1 MKKIIAIVEISRP
14 VNVLITFAV
23 VIVAAIICSDT
34 FQFSTEIFLA
44 AISAAVVAGGG
55 NIINDYFDYE
65 IDKINRPNRPLP
77 SSLITKRETLSLYFL
92 LVALSIILS
101 LYISIEAVAIVLAT
115 NVLLYFYSSTLK
127 KIPLIG
133 NLVISACT
141 ALAFIYGGIV
151 VGNIYSA
158 IIPAVF
164 AFLVNLVREIVKDIE
179 DIEGDK
185 KNHLE
190 TYPIKYGI
198 EKSKAL
204 LIVLL
209 IFLFIATI
217 IPIVFRL
224 YRIEYFIIVMF
235 CVNLPLIYF
244 IHEIASD
251 HFLNK
256 ISNLSTMLKFTMIFG
271 LLAIYLG

>member
-244 IHEIASD
+244 IREITSD
-251 HFLNK
+251 HFLKK